1 MLLTSHLPNILPTLG
16 RGNLPTP
23 QEAELHFELLC
34 IKVCTSSLITI
45 MIIIVLVIIMIITLV
60 GQAEELWAA

>member
-1 MLLTSHLPNILPTLG
+1 M
-16 RGNLPTP
+16 
-23 QEAELHFELLC
+23 
-34 IKVCTSSLITI
+34 SSFITI